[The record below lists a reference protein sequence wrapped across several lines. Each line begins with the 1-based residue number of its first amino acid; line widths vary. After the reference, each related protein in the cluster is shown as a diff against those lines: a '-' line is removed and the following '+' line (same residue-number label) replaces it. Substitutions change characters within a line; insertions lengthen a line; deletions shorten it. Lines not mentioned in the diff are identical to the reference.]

1 MSGKSN
7 EGNDMQFILRC
18 GFCGFVLGL
27 LALTAWT
34 PLYSV
39 TKDKLVAET
48 PILVSKLDAED
59 VRERLTRGEGG
70 VPLGEIAL
78 GKVAERGRAKVKTV
92 VNRPEDQAP
101 YAVRFDGDGEVE
113 IELPK
118 DRLENQDAVTF
129 YAFRYRPAIGGA
141 PSYVDLGGAILGYRR
156 MPEHSHLAEVVALKG
171 VLSKKTADSDWIR
184 TGITCPIRDG
194 RVRVHGVFTART
206 DAAAGV
212 WDLYYY
218 EKPVLTGIPYSAKA
232 EKFQVRSAGA
242 GRTTIGTISISDG
255 NPLFR
260 DDNVDGIPDSL
271 ASRMGVQRRH
281 DLVPGTNRTL
291 LDHYMGTGPDEKTES
306 ASKPKKS
313 I

>member
-1 MSGKSN
+1 MKAGIRRALLISISLSVWAPMYSAT
-7 EGNDMQFILRC
+7 NDKAD
-18 GFCGFVLGL
+18 V
-27 LALTAWT
+27 
-34 PLYSV
+34 
-39 TKDKLVAET
+39 ET
-48 PILVSKLDAED
+48 PVVISKLDEED
-59 VRERLTRGEGG
+59 VRGRLTRGEGG

-78 GKVAERGRAKVKTV
+78 GKVMERGRAKVKKV
-92 VNRPEDQAP
+92 VNRPEDRAP

-118 DRLENQDAVTF
+118 DRLKNQEEVTF
-129 YAFRYRPAIGGA
+129 YAFRYRPSIGGA

-156 MPEHSHLAEVVALKG
+156 MPEHPHLAEVVALKG

-194 RVRVHGVFTART
+194 RVRVHGAFTART

-212 WDLYYY
+212 WDLYHY
-218 EKPVLTGIPYSAKA
+218 EKPVLTGLPYSRTT
-232 EKFQVRSAGA
+232 EKFLIRRAGT

-260 DDNVDGIPDSL
+260 DENVDGIPDSL
-271 ASRMGVQRRH
+271 ASRLGVQRRH

-291 LDHYMGTGPDEKTES
+291 LDHYMGTHPEEEPDAAK
-306 ASKPKKS
+306 KPKKG